1 MLELSKEPIE
11 TFNLNNLEKTF
22 DYNHLYNFIL
32 FNKYDGK
39 IIGVSN
45 KFIYNNK
52 VSNAI
57 CKKFLTFK
65 YNDFIHKLKK
75 YIIDFDIKTNKYK
88 IINKKNNNAV
98 FNLDNHLVGL
108 DFMYVKNLKR
118 VKDKFDIRIL
128 QFLDNNYIQ
137 IEADNIL
144 IKNFVN
150 LQKTKIKTLLMYF
163 CDKNDLDF
171 LYGKIEINLLDLLQH
186 GKILID
192 ISNIRKNLNPL
203 TLKIFTTKILENYQT
218 YIIDSYDEIERIEQQ
233 EYNIQTAKKDLPISK
248 ADILFKMDYLN
259 NIIYVEKTQ
268 KFQNIDLVDRFL
280 KFYIM
285 DDYMYFFDS
294 SIVIDAKNLNQHSKI
309 KIKLKKD
316 IKNKKII
323 HGYNYLK
330 VSYVNTNNGI

>member
-1 MLELSKEPIE
+1 MIELSKEPTEI
-11 TFNLNNLEKTF
+11 FDLNNSEKTF
-22 DYNHLYNFIL
+22 DYNHFYNFIL

-52 VSNAI
+52 ISNAI

-65 YNDFIHKLKK
+65 YNNFIHKLKNYK
-75 YIIDFDIKTNKYK
+75 IEFDIKTNKHK
-88 IINKKNNNAV
+88 IIDKKDKIV
-98 FNLDNHLVGL
+98 FNVDNHLVDL
-108 DFMYVKNLKR
+108 DFIYIKNLKS

-128 QFLDNNYIQ
+128 QFLDSNYVQ
-137 IEADNIL
+137 IEANNIM
-144 IKNFVN
+144 IKNFIN
-150 LQKTKIKTLLMYF
+150 LQNTKVKSLSMYF

-171 LYGKIEINLLDLLQH
+171 LYGKIEINLLELIKY

-192 ISNIRKNLNPL
+192 ASHIRKNINPL
-203 TLKIFTTKILENYQT
+203 NIKIFTTKILENYQT
-218 YIIDSYDEIERIEQQ
+218 YIIDSYYEIEKIDQQ
-233 EYNIQTAKKDLPISK
+233 EYNIQAAKKDLPISK
-248 ADILFKMDYLN
+248 ADILFELDHVHN
-259 NIIYVEKTQ
+259 TIYVEKTKNFQ
-268 KFQNIDLVDRFL
+268 KLDLVDKFL

-285 DDYMYFFDS
+285 DDYMDFFDS
-294 SIVIDAKNLNQHSKI
+294 SIVIDAEKLNKHSKI